1 MEYITWNSEER
12 NMNTIE
18 ILHCKHCGA
27 FIVVDVKKLW
37 ATKSCSTCESTNIEI
52 FKADE
57 NEEIM

>member
-1 MEYITWNSEER
+1 
-12 NMNTIE
+12 MNTIE

-27 FIVVDVKKLW
+27 FMVVDVKKLW